1 MKIQEVNSETWQQ
14 EVGVLIKDN
23 FFQQPNWLNLV
34 SSEFG
39 LVNHY
44 FKITTNNFV
53 LFLSIQIKNNLGY
66 SNFIGYGGPVTSTSL
81 TMELLTD
88 LIIGIEN
95 QYKITIVRMKLFPS
109 DVIAS
114 PLQKNWKTEHAS
126 VLKIYPEW
134 EQTIKKQTLYSIKY
148 AIKNGVEVKQINKKD
163 LVRFYEIYQENMD
176 RVKSSYKTPESL
188 FDQLFEFPN
197 VNFVGAFV
205 NGNLEAVDVFLN
217 QGERSSYWWGTS
229 TLVGRKY
236 NANYLILFLTIKELQ
251 KNGIKV
257 LDMASSNNQG
267 IGNFKAQWNAE
278 LKPFLLYQTDY

>member
-1 MKIQEVNSETWQQ
+1 MKIEEIDLKDWQQ
-14 EVGVLIKDN
+14 VVDTLMKDN

-39 LVNHY
+39 LINHY
-44 FKITTNNFV
+44 LKITINDSM
-53 LFLSIQIKNNLGY
+53 LFLSIQIKNDLGY
-66 SNFIGYGGPVTSTSL
+66 SNFIGYGGPATSTSL
-81 TMELLTD
+81 TIGLLTH
-88 LIIGIEN
+88 LIAGIED
-95 QYKITIVRMKLFPS
+95 QYKIIIVRMKLFPV
-109 DVIAS
+109 DVITS

-134 EQTIKKQTLYSIKY
+134 EQKIKKQTLYSIKY

-188 FDQLFEFPN
+188 FNQLFEFSN
-197 VNFVGAFV
+197 VNFIGAFI

-251 KNGIKV
+251 KTGIKV

-267 IGNFKAQWNAE
+267 ISNFKAQWNAE
-278 LKPFLLYQTDY
+278 LKPFLLYQSDY